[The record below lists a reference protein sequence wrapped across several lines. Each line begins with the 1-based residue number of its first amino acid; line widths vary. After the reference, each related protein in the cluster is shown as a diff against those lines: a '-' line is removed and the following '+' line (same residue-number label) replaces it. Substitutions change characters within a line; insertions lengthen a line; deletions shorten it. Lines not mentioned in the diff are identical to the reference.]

1 MIAKMQLDNFNVTL
15 LQQEIKQRHDINVTS
30 RQIEDALMLDPR
42 SRIVAPITAAGAAWK
57 IFLLFIR
64 CVASSRVSCAFQLG
78 E

>member
-30 RQIEDALMLDPR
+30 RQIEDALML
-42 SRIVAPITAAGAAWK
+42 IQGA
-57 IFLLFIR
+57 
-64 CVASSRVSCAFQLG
+64 